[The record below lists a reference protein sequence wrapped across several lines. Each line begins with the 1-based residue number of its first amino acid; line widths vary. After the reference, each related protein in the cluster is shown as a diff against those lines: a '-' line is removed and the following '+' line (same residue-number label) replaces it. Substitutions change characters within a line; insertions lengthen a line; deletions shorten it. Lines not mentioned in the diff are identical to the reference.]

1 MDEDLSVA
9 AGNRTT
15 LNDSVVTGD
24 VTTGTVVHHHYHIT
38 TTAPL
43 GGEVSALTGQSDTA
57 ATVDVTPASP
67 TPVPTAPL
75 AQTGLTTSGRLTY
88 GDTKELPVAYGFW
101 LIGGLLGFHR
111 FYLGQTNMGLL
122 YLFTAGL
129 AGLGWL
135 IDAFNMTELVN
146 RANGH
151 TIAGPR

>member
-1 MDEDLSVA
+1 MDEDLPVV
-9 AGNRTT
+9 AGNRTM
-15 LNDSVVTGD
+15 LKDSVVTGD

-38 TTAPL
+38 TTAPVA
-43 GGEVSALTGQSDTA
+43 GEASALSGQLA
-57 ATVDVTPASP
+57 TPAGVDDTTEHAVAP
-67 TPVPTAPL
+67 TPL
-75 AQTGLTTSGRLTY
+75 AQSGLSTSGRLTY
-88 GDTKELPVAYGFW
+88 GDTKQLPVAYGFW

>member
-1 MDEDLSVA
+1 MDEDLPVV
-9 AGNRTT
+9 AGNRTM
-15 LNDSVVTGD
+15 LKDSVVTGD

-38 TTAPL
+38 TTAPMT
-43 GGEVSALTGQSDTA
+43 GEASALSGQLTTP
-57 ATVDVTPASP
+57 ATVDDTTVLAAGP
-67 TPVPTAPL
+67 TPL
-75 AQTGLTTSGRLTY
+75 AQSGLSTSERLTY
-88 GDTKELPVAYGFW
+88 GDTKQLPVAYGFW

-111 FYLGQTNMGLL
+111 FYLGQTSMGLL